1 MLTNPHI
8 FFVDMDYSYEP
19 NANGVERLHWYK
31 DNDIQ
36 GGYVL
41 AQVLDLLEECW
52 SIDVTFD

>member
-1 MLTNPHI
+1 MEYTY
-8 FFVDMDYSYEP
+8 DE
-19 NANGVERLHWYK
+19 NATGVERLHWYR

-41 AQVLDLLEECW
+41 AQVMDLLEECL